1 MAVVEGKEDLLH
13 DLGGI
18 AFGER
23 AGVDD
28 TVKQLSSGTEFSYN
42 VETTTLLEKVKYF
55 DDVWMV
61 LRKGM
66 GIQCCGGSLSRS

>member
-1 MAVVEGKEDLLH
+1 MSMAVVEGEEDLLH

-18 AFGER
+18 AFGEG

-28 TVKQLSSGTEFSYN
+28 TVEQLSSGAEFSYN
-42 VETTTLLEKVKYF
+42 VETTALLEKVEYF

-61 LRKGM
+61 LHKGM
-66 GIQCCGGSLSRS
+66 